1 MPKTLISILL
11 LLGVALLAPACDQGN
26 SDAPGIPPT
35 PEVAMT
41 RSPDGA
47 VMGRVLETMNSGGY
61 TYVRVDSGQGEI
73 WAATPEFSVQSG
85 DEVVV
90 PPGMPMRDFQSN
102 TLKRTF
108 DLIYFVGSI
117 DVKGRAPAG
126 MNPAKRPQGHP
137 SPVPGGQQP
146 AIKVSG
152 IERAEGGK
160 TVSEIYEGKEALD
173 GREVLVR
180 GQVVKFNSNV
190 MGKNWL
196 HLGDGTGTDTT
207 NDLTVTTEASAGVGD
222 VVLVKGVLALDK
234 DFGFGYKY
242 DILVENA
249 TVEVEQR
256 DENP

>member
-1 MPKTLISILL
+1 VPKTLSSILL
-11 LLGVALLAPACDQGN
+11 LLGAAFLAPGCDQGK
-26 SDAPGIPPT
+26 SDALRLPPA
-35 PEVAMT
+35 PEVTMT

-90 PPGMPMRDFQSN
+90 PRGMPMRDFQSN

-117 DVKGRAPAG
+117 DVKGRASAG
-126 MNPAKRPQGHP
+126 MDPAKMPQGHP
-137 SPVPGGQQP
+137 SIGQGGQEP

-152 IERAEGGK
+152 IERADGGK
-160 TVSEIYEGKEALD
+160 TVSEIYDGKEALD

-196 HLGDGTGTDTT
+196 HLRDGTGSDTT
-207 NDLTVTTEASAGVGD
+207 NDLTVTTEASARVGD

-242 DILVENA
+242 DILMENA
-249 TVEVEQR
+249 TVVVEQR
-256 DENP
+256 NENP